1 MRGVTSIFGNSQPL
15 YVIDGI
21 PVSNSVI
28 QNGLNSVSQAAAPV
42 LLGAS
47 TQDNG
52 VNRIAD
58 LNPADIESYEILK
71 GPSAAA
77 IYGSSAANGVIVIR
91 TRRGSP
97 GEPRFS
103 VSQRMGTHALQHKI
117 GLRRFTLA
125 QAVTY
130 DSAAGIDA
138 PPYPLT
144 NQMYQAS
151 GGFPDY
157 EPQVFGDKS
166 LSYQTAPRVLG
177 GG

>member
-47 TQDNG
+47 NQDNG

-77 IYGSSAANGVIVIR
+77 IYRSEEHTS
-91 TRRGSP
+91 
-97 GEPRFS
+97 E
-103 VSQRMGTHALQHKI
+103 LQSHLNLLCRLLLEKKKTI
-117 GLRRFTLA
+117 
-125 QAVTY
+125 
-130 DSAAGIDA
+130 S
-138 PPYPLT
+138 
-144 NQMYQAS
+144 
-151 GGFPDY
+151 
-157 EPQVFGDKS
+157 
-166 LSYQTAPRVLG
+166 
-177 GG
+177 

>member
-47 TQDNG
+47 NQDNG

-77 IYGSSAANGVIVIR
+77 IYGSSAANGVDVIKA
-91 TRRGSP
+91 RRGTP
-97 GEPRFS
+97 GHPPCS
-103 VSQRMGTHALQHKI
+103 VTPTLSTH
-117 GLRRFTLA
+117 
-125 QAVTY
+125 
-130 DSAAGIDA
+130 
-138 PPYPLT
+138 
-144 NQMYQAS
+144 
-151 GGFPDY
+151 
-157 EPQVFGDKS
+157 
-166 LSYQTAPRVLG
+166 VLPH
-177 GG
+177 